1 MAFFLATVTPL
12 LRGQDQP
19 ASAVAPG
26 PIASDRPAITNS
38 SVVVPAGSFQMENGF
53 LETNSQGESIVDGPE
68 SLVRFGVATRT
79 ELRFTVPDYF
89 YNLNTTGSPGSGF
102 GDFAVGVKEQLGP
115 TLRGFDVSAILF
127 LSFPTGARC
136 VSSGGYDA
144 VLKKCLTGPTL
155 LEMPG
160 ERKGQLAYCGARST
174 ESKRSPSC
182 WAVNSLPS
190 RLATSFPCRSKI
202 TVWRA
207 CVMRP
212 SSCQKFM
219 PNS

>member
-1 MAFFLATVTPL
+1 VASPCILWLSKTTPDGSTRPMLTRISTASMAFFLATVTPL

-102 GDFAVGVKEQLGP
+102 GDPENGRPKRPNAWNTALPCGHRSQRSGCHLFF
-115 TLRGFDVSAILF
+115 LRQ
-127 LSFPTGARC
+127 T
-136 VSSGGYDA
+136 
-144 VLKKCLTGPTL
+144 
-155 LEMPG
+155 
-160 ERKGQLAYCGARST
+160 
-174 ESKRSPSC
+174 
-182 WAVNSLPS
+182 
-190 RLATSFPCRSKI
+190 
-202 TVWRA
+202 
-207 CVMRP
+207 
-212 SSCQKFM
+212 
-219 PNS
+219 